1 MTKFAYIRQ
10 YCERYD
16 KACCKR
22 NTNASTMMH
31 LNECILF
38 LALLTIVAKCNPKEQ
53 EKKLSARVAGS
64 TESNTML
71 YILDQLYAMKSNV
84 QQLENEMKIALTSC
98 ERRIQFIENRK
109 ETRCISGTV
118 GHAGFQPTA
127 KWPYSQRID
136 FNSPFDATPTVTYGL
151 YALDSS
157 DEANLRVSTLLSNVS
172 STGFQLTL
180 RTWSDSKLFEAAVSW
195 MACGK

>member
-1 MTKFAYIRQ
+1 MSNLENSNNSEMQ

-64 TESNTML
+64 TES
-71 YILDQLYAMKSNV
+71 
-84 QQLENEMKIALTSC
+84 
-98 ERRIQFIENRK
+98 
-109 ETRCISGTV
+109 ISGTV